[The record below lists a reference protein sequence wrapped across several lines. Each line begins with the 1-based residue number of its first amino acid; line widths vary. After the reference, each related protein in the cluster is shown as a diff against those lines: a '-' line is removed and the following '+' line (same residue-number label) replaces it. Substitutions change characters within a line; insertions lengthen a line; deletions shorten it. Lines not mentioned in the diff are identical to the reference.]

1 MSVVSIPSPRLRM
14 FLPKEFKVTVWSRL
28 KPYYGELLKRP
39 ITTSKELEE
48 WLLDRSELS
57 AIVDEDFKW
66 RFIHLSKD
74 TRDEKREDAYLYAV
88 QEIQPKIVAFENQL
102 DQKLINSP
110 FCLEL
115 KEKDTQY
122 EIYFRN
128 LEGKLKIYQDE
139 NTRLLSETKVKAKEY
154 IALLAKIT
162 ISDQGKDYNLPHVKV
177 KLKDFDRE
185 VREEFFHKRNEAVFE
200 KRREL

>member
-74 TRDEKREDAYLYAV
+74 TRDEKREDAYLY
-88 QEIQPKIVAFENQL
+88 L
-102 DQKLINSP
+102 SLIH
-110 FCLEL
+110 
-115 KEKDTQY
+115 
-122 EIYFRN
+122 I
-128 LEGKLKIYQDE
+128 
-139 NTRLLSETKVKAKEY
+139 
-154 IALLAKIT
+154 
-162 ISDQGKDYNLPHVKV
+162 
-177 KLKDFDRE
+177 
-185 VREEFFHKRNEAVFE
+185 
-200 KRREL
+200 